1 MNTAIASRY
10 AAEYQSIA
18 PALPGQ
24 SLPWLQALRA
34 EALAEF
40 SAHGFPSPRE
50 EEWRY
55 TNVSG
60 IEKKLFVP
68 STNLTAGDVNAE
80 WLKSVQLEDAW
91 VLVLVNGHFSAE
103 LSVLDGLPETV
114 SVMGMADALAKQ
126 PGKVEKYLGAA
137 ADQSEH
143 SFIAFN
149 TAWFTDGLFVHVPAK
164 LVLDKPIQLL
174 HIVTGTDAM
183 ATTRNIIIADE
194 MAEAKVIET
203 FISRDGVY
211 AASLPGADAAI
222 SRDGVYAA
230 SLPGAGAAIARDGA
244 ANAYLTAAVTEVFVG
259 QNADLTL
266 YKMQSESEKAYH
278 FGGSYIKQARD
289 ARFTHHNFAFGG
301 LLARSDIH
309 VDLDHASECELN
321 GLYLGVKRQ
330 HIDNHTRIN
339 HLKPYAISREL
350 YKGVL
355 DDRARG
361 VFQGRVI
368 VAIDAQKT
376 DSQMNNRNLLLSDD
390 AEVDTKPQ
398 LEIYAD
404 DVKCGHGVT
413 VGQLEEKSIFYL
425 QSRCVDEETAR
436 NMLTFAFANEMVD
449 KIKIKGLHDMV
460 LEQVLAR
467 FPQEGVNKEWL

>member
-1 MNTAIASRY
+1 MA
-10 AAEYQSIA
+10 
-18 PALPGQ
+18 
-24 SLPWLQALRA
+24 
-34 EALAEF
+34 F

-60 IEKKLFVP
+60 IEKKLFSP
-68 STNLTAGDVNAE
+68 SLSLTAGDLDSE
-80 WLKSVQLEDAW
+80 WLKSYQLEDTW
-91 VLVLVNGHFSAE
+91 SVVLVNGHFSAE
-103 LSVLDGLPETV
+103 LSNLTDLPSTV
-114 SVMGMADALAKQ
+114 SVMSMADALVKQ
-126 PGKVEKYLGAA
+126 PDKVEKYLGTA

-149 TAWFTDGLFVHVPAK
+149 TAWFTDGLFVHVPVK
-164 LVLDKPIQLL
+164 QVLNKPIQLL
-174 HIVTGTDAM
+174 HIVTGSDAM

-203 FISRDGVY
+203 FVGID
-211 AASLPGADAAI
+211 
-222 SRDGVYAA
+222 
-230 SLPGAGAAIARDGA
+230 
-244 ANAYLTAAVTEVFVG
+244 NAYLTAAVTEVFVG
-259 QNADLTL
+259 SNADVTL
-266 YKMQSESEKAYH
+266 YKMQSESDKAYH

-309 VDLDHASECELN
+309 ADLDHASECELN

-413 VGQLEEKSIFYL
+413 VGQLDEKSIFYL

-449 KIKIKGLHDMV
+449 KIKIRSLHDIV

>member
-1 MNTAIASRY
+1 MNTATATRYAVKYQAIAS
-10 AAEYQSIA
+10 
-18 PALPGQ
+18 ALPGQ
-24 SLPWLQALRA
+24 TLPWLQTLRA
-34 EALAEF
+34 EALMAF
-40 SAHGFPSPRE
+40 SESGFPSPRE

-55 TNVSG
+55 TNVSA
-60 IEKKLFVP
+60 IEKKLFSP
-68 STNLTAGDVNAE
+68 SISLPAGSIDAQ
-80 WLKSVQLEDAW
+80 WLKSYQLQDAW

-103 LSVLDGLPETV
+103 LSVLDDLPEAV
-114 SVMGMADALAKQ
+114 SVMSMAEALAKQ
-126 PGKVEKYLGAA
+126 PDQVQKHLGLATA
-137 ADQSEH
+137 QSEH
-143 SFIAFN
+143 GFVAFN

-164 LVLDKPIQLL
+164 QVLDRPIQLL
-174 HIVTGTDAM
+174 HIVTDADIM
-183 ATTRNIIIADE
+183 STTRNIIIVDE
-194 MAEAKVIET
+194 MAEAKVIEI
-203 FISRDGVY
+203 FIGVY
-211 AASLPGADAAI
+211 SATSSEIVAD
-222 SRDGVYAA
+222 
-230 SLPGAGAAIARDGA
+230 
-244 ANAYLTAAVTEVFVG
+244 NAYLTAAVTEVYVG

-309 VDLDHASECELN
+309 ADLDHASECELN
-321 GLYLGVKRQ
+321 GLYLGSKRQ

-339 HLKPYAISREL
+339 HLKPYAVSREV

-368 VAIDAQKT
+368 VAIDAQQT

-390 AEVDTKPQ
+390 AEADTKPQ

-413 VGQLEEKSIFYL
+413 VGQLDEKSIFYL
-425 QSRCVDEETAR
+425 QSRGIDEETAR

-460 LEQVLAR
+460 LEQVLTR

>member
-1 MNTAIASRY
+1 MNTATASRY
-10 AAEYQSIA
+10 TAEYQTIA
-18 PALPGQ
+18 SALPGQ
-24 SLPWLQALRA
+24 DLPWLKALRA
-34 EALAEF
+34 EALAQF
-40 SAHGFPSPRE
+40 SEQGFPSPRE

-55 TNVSG
+55 TN
-60 IEKKLFVP
+60 ILALEKKLFSP
-68 STNLTAGDVNAE
+68 SKSLTAGDVDTE
-80 WLKSVQLEDAW
+80 WLKSYRLQDAW
-91 VLVLVNGHFSAE
+91 VVVLVNGHFSAE
-103 LSVLDGLPETV
+103 LSVLEGLPEAV
-114 SVMGMADALAKQ
+114 SVMSMADALAKQ
-126 PGKVEKYLGAA
+126 PDKLEKYLGLAA
-137 ADQSEH
+137 SQSEH

-164 LVLDKPIQLL
+164 QVLDRPIQLL
-174 HIVTGTDAM
+174 HIVTGIDAM

-194 MAEAKVIET
+194 MAEARVIET
-203 FISRDGVY
+203 FIARDGVYAADLSGTSAAIVRDGVY
-211 AASLPGADAAI
+211 AASQSGT
-222 SRDGVYAA
+222 
-230 SLPGAGAAIARDGA
+230 GA
-244 ANAYLTAAVTEVFVG
+244 ANAYLTAAVTEVFVE

-278 FGGSYIKQARD
+278 FGGTYIKQARD

-368 VAIDAQKT
+368 VAVDAQKT

-390 AEVDTKPQ
+390 AEADTKPQ

-413 VGQLEEKSIFYL
+413 VGQLDEKSIFYL
-425 QSRCVDEETAR
+425 QSRCIDEETAR

-460 LEQVLAR
+460 LEQLLAR

>member
-1 MNTAIASRY
+1 MNTATASRY
-10 AAEYQSIA
+10 AAEYQTIA

-34 EALAEF
+34 EALAQF
-40 SAHGFPSPRE
+40 SAQGFPSPRE

-60 IEKKLFVP
+60 IEKKLFSP
-68 STNLTAGDVNAE
+68 SADLTVGEVNAD
-80 WLKSVQLEDAW
+80 WLKSYQLEDVW

-103 LSVLDGLPETV
+103 LSILDGLPESV

-164 LVLDKPIQLL
+164 LILDRPIQVL
-174 HIVTGTDAM
+174 HIVTGVDQM

-194 MAEAKVIET
+194 SAEAKIIET

-211 AASLPGADAAI
+211 AASLSGTDAAI

-230 SLPGAGAAIARDGA
+230 SLSGAGSAVGNDS
-244 ANAYLTAAVTEVFVG
+244 AYLTAAVTEVFVG
-259 QNADLTL
+259 QNADVTL

-339 HLKPYAISREL
+339 HLKPHAISREL

-368 VAIDAQKT
+368 VAEDAQKT

-413 VGQLEEKSIFYL
+413 VGQLDEKSIFYL
-425 QSRCVDEETAR
+425 QSRCVDQETAR

-449 KIKIKGLHDMV
+449 KVKIKSLHDKV
-460 LEQVLAR
+460 LEQVLLR
-467 FPQEGVNKEWL
+467 FPQQGVNKEWL

>member
-1 MNTAIASRY
+1 MNTATATAPAPGSLAEYTPSMAISRY
-10 AAEYQSIA
+10 AAEYQAIA

-24 SLPWLQALRA
+24 NLPWLQSLRT
-34 EALAEF
+34 EALAQF
-40 SAHGFPSPRE
+40 SAQGFSSPRD

-60 IEKKLFVP
+60 IEKKLFAPVMGKGDE
-68 STNLTAGDVNAE
+68 AGVRHMP
-80 WLKSVQLEDAW
+80 LQSYRLEDAW

-103 LSVLDGLPETV
+103 LSILDGLPQVV
-114 SVMGMADALAKQ
+114 SVMSMADALAKQ
-126 PGKVEKYLGAA
+126 PDKVEKYLGKA

-143 SFIAFN
+143 GFIAFN
-149 TAWFTDGLFVHVPAK
+149 SAWFSDGLFVHVPAK

-174 HIVTGTDAM
+174 HIVTGSDAM
-183 ATTRNIIIADE
+183 ATTRNIVIVDE
-194 MAEAKVIET
+194 MAEAKLIET
-203 FISRDGVY
+203 FV
-211 AASLPGADAAI
+211 GAD
-222 SRDGVYAA
+222 
-230 SLPGAGAAIARDGA
+230 
-244 ANAYLTAAVTEVFVG
+244 NAYLTAAVTEVFVG
-259 QNADLTL
+259 QNADLAL
-266 YKMQSESEKAYH
+266 YKMQSESDKAYH
-278 FGGSYIKQARD
+278 FGGCYIKQGRD

-309 VDLDHASECELN
+309 ADLDHASECELN

-330 HIDNHTRIN
+330 HLDNHTRIN

-368 VAIDAQKT
+368 VAVDAQKT

-404 DVKCGHGVT
+404 DVKCGHGMT
-413 VGQLEEKSIFYL
+413 VGQLDEKSVFYL

-449 KIKIKGLHDMV
+449 KVKIKSLHDRV

-467 FPQEGVNKEWL
+467 FPQQGVNKEWL

>member
-1 MNTAIASRY
+1 MNTATASRY
-10 AAEYQSIA
+10 AAEYQTIA
-18 PALPGQ
+18 SALPGQ
-24 SLPWLQALRA
+24 NLPWLQALRA
-34 EALAEF
+34 QALTEF

-60 IEKKLFVP
+60 IEKKLFSP
-68 STNLTAGDVNAE
+68 SISLSVDDVDAE
-80 WLKSVQLEDAW
+80 WLTSVQLEDAW

-103 LSVLDGLPETV
+103 LSVLDGLPEAV
-114 SVMGMADALAKQ
+114 SVMSMADVLAKQ
-126 PGKVEKYLGAA
+126 PGTVEKYLGLA

-164 LVLDKPIQLL
+164 LVLDRPIQVL
-174 HIVTGTDAM
+174 HVVTGVDQM
-183 ATTRNIIIADE
+183 ATTRNIIIADAL
-194 MAEAKVIET
+194 AEVKVIET
-203 FISRDGVY
+203 FV
-211 AASLPGADAAI
+211 
-222 SRDGVYAA
+222 
-230 SLPGAGAAIARDGA
+230 GA

-259 QNADLTL
+259 QNADVTL
-266 YKMQSESEKAYH
+266 YKLQSESEKAYH

-309 VDLDHASECELN
+309 VDLDHASACELN

-368 VAIDAQKT
+368 VAEDAQKT

-404 DVKCGHGVT
+404 DVKCAHGVT
-413 VGQLEEKSIFYL
+413 VGQLDEKSIFYL

-449 KIKIKGLHDMV
+449 KIKIKSLHDRV

-467 FPQEGVNKEWL
+467 FPQQGVNKEWL

>member
-1 MNTAIASRY
+1 MNTAIATAPALGSLAAYTPSMAISRY
-10 AAEYQSIA
+10 AAEYQTIA

-24 SLPWLQALRA
+24 NLPWLQALRA
-34 EALAEF
+34 KALAQF
-40 SAHGFPSPRE
+40 SAQGFPSPRE

-55 TNVSG
+55 TNVFG
-60 IEKKLFVP
+60 IEKKLFAP
-68 STNLTAGDVNAE
+68 SLDLAGSDVDAE
-80 WLKSVQLEDAW
+80 WLKPYKLEDAW

-103 LSVLDGLPETV
+103 LSVLDGLPEAVTV
-114 SVMGMADALAKQ
+114 MSMADALAKQ
-126 PGKVEKYLGAA
+126 PGTVEKYLGKA
-137 ADQSEH
+137 ADQAEH

-164 LVLDKPIQLL
+164 VVLDKPIQLL

-183 ATTRNIIIADE
+183 ATTRNIIIADDL
-194 MAEAKVIET
+194 AEVKLIET
-203 FISRDGVY
+203 YVGKDS
-211 AASLPGADAAI
+211 
-222 SRDGVYAA
+222 
-230 SLPGAGAAIARDGA
+230 
-244 ANAYLTAAVTEVFVG
+244 AYLTAAVTEVFVG

-266 YKMQSESEKAYH
+266 YKLQSESEKAYH

-339 HLKPYAISREL
+339 HLKPYAVSREL

-368 VAIDAQKT
+368 VAEDAQKT

-390 AEVDTKPQ
+390 AEADTKPQ

-404 DVKCGHGVT
+404 DVKCAHGVT
-413 VGQLEEKSIFYL
+413 VGQLDEKSIFYL

-449 KIKIKGLHDMV
+449 KVKIKGLHDRV

>member
-1 MNTAIASRY
+1 MA
-10 AAEYQSIA
+10 
-18 PALPGQ
+18 
-24 SLPWLQALRA
+24 
-34 EALAEF
+34 F

-60 IEKKLFVP
+60 IEKKLFSP
-68 STNLTAGDVNAE
+68 SLSLTAGDLDSE
-80 WLKSVQLEDAW
+80 WLKSYQLEDTW
-91 VLVLVNGHFSAE
+91 SVVLVNGHFSAA
-103 LSVLDGLPETV
+103 LSNLTDLPATV
-114 SVMGMADALAKQ
+114 SIMSMADALAKQ
-126 PGKVEKYLGAA
+126 SDKVEKYLGTA

-164 LVLDKPIQLL
+164 QVLDKPIQVL
-174 HIVTGTDAM
+174 HIVTGSDAM

-194 MAEAKVIET
+194 MAEAKIIET
-203 FISRDGVY
+203 FVGID
-211 AASLPGADAAI
+211 
-222 SRDGVYAA
+222 
-230 SLPGAGAAIARDGA
+230 
-244 ANAYLTAAVTEVFVG
+244 NAYLTAAVTEVFVG

-266 YKMQSESEKAYH
+266 YKMQSESDKAYH
-278 FGGSYIKQARD
+278 FGGSYIKQARN

-413 VGQLEEKSIFYL
+413 VGQLDEKSIFYL

-449 KIKIKGLHDMV
+449 KVKIRGLHDMV

-467 FPQEGVNKEWL
+467 FPQQGVNKEWL

>member
-1 MNTAIASRY
+1 MTTAIASRY
-10 AAEYQSIA
+10 TAEYQTIA
-18 PALPGQ
+18 HTLPGQ
-24 SLPWLQALRA
+24 SLPWLQALRQD
-34 EALAEF
+34 ALQKF
-40 SAHGFPSPRE
+40 SAQGFPSPRE

-60 IEKKLFVP
+60 IEKKLYSP
-68 STNLTAGDVNAE
+68 SAKVTTDDVDAE
-80 WLKSVQLEDAW
+80 WLKAQQLDDAW
-91 VLVLVNGHFSAE
+91 VLVLINGHFSAE
-103 LSVLDGLPETV
+103 FSVLDGLPETV
-114 SVMGMADALAKQ
+114 SVMSMADALTKQ
-126 PGKVEKYLGAA
+126 PEKVEKYLGSA

-149 TAWFTDGLFVHVPAK
+149 TAWFSDGLFVHIPAK
-164 LVLDKPIQLL
+164 QVLDRPIQLL
-174 HIVTGTDAM
+174 HLVTGNDAM
-183 ATTRNIIIADE
+183 ATTRNIIIVEDMADV
-194 MAEAKVIET
+194 KVIES
-203 FISRDGVY
+203 FV
-211 AASLPGADAAI
+211 GAE
-222 SRDGVYAA
+222 S
-230 SLPGAGAAIARDGA
+230 
-244 ANAYLTAAVTEVFVG
+244 AYLTAAVTEVFVG

-278 FGGSYIKQARD
+278 FGGCYIKQARD

-309 VDLDHASECELN
+309 VDLDQASECELN

-339 HLKPYAISREL
+339 HLKPYATSREQ

-368 VAIDAQKT
+368 VAVDAQKT

-404 DVKCGHGVT
+404 DVKCGHGMT
-413 VGQLEEKSIFYL
+413 VGQLDEKSVFYL
-425 QSRCVDEETAR
+425 QSRCIDEETAR

-449 KIKIKGLHDMV
+449 KIKIKSLHDRV
-460 LEQVLAR
+460 LEQVLMR
-467 FPQEGVNKEWL
+467 FPQEGINKEWL

>member
-1 MNTAIASRY
+1 MNTATASRY
-10 AAEYQSIA
+10 AAEYQTIA
-18 PALPGQ
+18 PILPGQ
-24 SLPWLQALRA
+24 ALPWLKALRA
-34 EALAEF
+34 EALMAF

-60 IEKKLFVP
+60 IEKKLFSP
-68 STNLTAGDVNAE
+68 SLSLTAGDLDSE
-80 WLKSVQLEDAW
+80 WLKSYQLEDTW
-91 VLVLVNGHFSAE
+91 SVVLVNGLFSAA
-103 LSVLDGLPETV
+103 LSNLTDLPATV
-114 SVMGMADALAKQ
+114 SIMSMADALAKQ
-126 PGKVEKYLGAA
+126 SDKVEKYLGTA

-164 LVLDKPIQLL
+164 QVLDKPIQVL
-174 HIVTGTDAM
+174 HIVTGSDAM

-194 MAEAKVIET
+194 MAEAKIIET
-203 FISRDGVY
+203 FVGID
-211 AASLPGADAAI
+211 
-222 SRDGVYAA
+222 
-230 SLPGAGAAIARDGA
+230 
-244 ANAYLTAAVTEVFVG
+244 NAYLTAAVTEVFVG

-266 YKMQSESEKAYH
+266 YKMQSESDKAYH
-278 FGGSYIKQARD
+278 FGGSYIKQARN

-413 VGQLEEKSIFYL
+413 VGQLDEKSIFYL

-449 KIKIKGLHDMV
+449 KVKIRGLHDMV

-467 FPQEGVNKEWL
+467 FPQQGVNKEWL